1 MKDEFLT
8 LSQLA
13 QMGGV
18 DLAFAIEAAKQG
30 FLSPDRKQG
39 TTESLYRRRLS
50 SWLGKL
56 WRLRQA
62 GAGWEVIR
70 AWTLRRWDKGNE
82 QERRWPVGYSHL
94 GR

>member
-8 LSQLA
+8 LSELA
-13 QMGGV
+13 QAGGV
-18 DLAFAIEAAKQG
+18 DLAFAIEATEQG

-39 TTESLYRRRLS
+39 TTEPLYRRRLS

-56 WRLRQA
+56 WKLREA
-62 GAGWEVIR
+62 GATWPVIR
-70 AWTLRRWDKGNE
+70 AWANRRWDSGNE